1 MELKEALQELRKQE
15 KKNFDQSVDLI
26 INLKDID
33 VKRDNIAAVITIPHK
48 IKDKK
53 VCAFLTKKSEKV
65 PTITSLEFAKYK
77 DKKSLKNLV
86 KEYDFFIAAAKLMP
100 SVATTFGKVL
110 GPTGKMPSPQLGV
123 LMQEEDAAITALLT
137 KIDTAVKIR
146 VKEPSVKLSIGKQGM
161 SDEDIMANI
170 QAIYQGLVAALPV
183 KKDNVKSVLV
193 KLTMGKPL
201 KVEMK

>member
-161 SDEDIMANI
+161 SDEDITANI